1 MQQEQTIEVLSQ
13 QVYLQQQEITHAL
26 GEIERLKDKLKDKLK
41 ALEPA
46 LLGSSADEPL
56 PPHY

>member
-26 GEIERLKDKLKDKLK
+26 GEIERLKDKLK